1 MSNRSNVTQSHAGL
15 HAVYADKSTQ
25 MSKVNQNIFL
35 IGPMGSGKTS
45 IGKHLAKILELDFYD
60 CDHELERLT
69 GASVNLIFDLEGEAG
84 FRVRETNLLE
94 QLTAKQ
100 NVLIATG
107 GGTVCNME
115 NRAMLRSRGFVV
127 YLKTSV
133 DRQLRRLSH
142 DKSRPLL
149 QAKDRTQRL
158 LNLAKVRNPLYEET
172 ADLVFKTRNSSVQST
187 ARILSRSIL
196 EQLDPLTPEDTH
208 ADC

>member
-1 MSNRSNVTQSHAGL
+1 
-15 HAVYADKSTQ
+15 

-45 IGKHLAKILELDFYD
+45 IGKHLAKILGLDFYD

-94 QLTAKQ
+94 QLTEKHK
-100 NVLIATG
+100 VLIATG
-107 GGTVCNME
+107 GGTVCKAE

-133 DRQLRRLSH
+133 DNQLRRLSH

-149 QAKDRTQRL
+149 QAEDRAQRL
-158 LNLAKVRNPLYEET
+158 LDLARVRNPLYEET
-172 ADLVFKTRNSSVQST
+172 ADLVFRTRNTSVQST
-187 ARILSRSIL
+187 AKMLARTIL
-196 EQLDPLTPEDTH
+196 EQLDPLTPEDSH

>member
-1 MSNRSNVTQSHAGL
+1 
-15 HAVYADKSTQ
+15 

-45 IGKHLAKILELDFYD
+45 IGKHLARILGLDFYD

-94 QLTAKQ
+94 QLTEKHK
-100 NVLIATG
+100 VLIATG
-107 GGTVCNME
+107 GGTVCKPE

-133 DRQLRRLSH
+133 DNQLRRLSH

-149 QAKDRTQRL
+149 QAEDRAQRL
-158 LNLAKVRNPLYEET
+158 LDLARVRNPLYEET

-187 ARILSRSIL
+187 AKMLAKTIL
-196 EQLDPLTPEDTH
+196 EQLDPLTPEESH

>member
-1 MSNRSNVTQSHAGL
+1 
-15 HAVYADKSTQ
+15 

-45 IGKHLAKILELDFYD
+45 IGKHLARILGLDFYD

-84 FRVRETNLLE
+84 FRMRETNLLE
-94 QLTAKQ
+94 QLTEKHK
-100 NVLIATG
+100 VLIATG
-107 GGTVCNME
+107 GGTVCKPE
-115 NRAMLRSRGFVV
+115 NRAMLRSKGFVV

-133 DRQLRRLSH
+133 ENQLRRLSH

-149 QAKDRTQRL
+149 QAEDRAQRL
-158 LNLAKVRNPLYEET
+158 LDLARVRNPLYEET
-172 ADLVFKTRNSSVQST
+172 ADLVFRTRNSSVQST
-187 ARILSRSIL
+187 AKMLARTIL
-196 EQLDPLTPEDTH
+196 EQLDPLTPEDSH